1 MKQVNAKSV
10 ITENFCLRLR
20 WVAYFVFF
28 IISIALII
36 LYQDNNILC
45 NIGCSVLAS
54 VCVATFIDIADMV
67 KRRQLAKQ
75 QQSFL
80 LYEYKLSVN
89 DLVWDLLEQV
99 RYAKLLDV
107 AHKTKLLFTEWLNI
121 LFDEKNYSNKKS
133 DNQSFEDIF
142 EWTISFVC
150 RIEKATNYLVSE
162 KAALLIFDIFREE
175 DVAYF
180 KRQSIR
186 CRSIQR
192 YCKKRDVIRLKKEI
206 IRLLSEYSKHYGED
220 ILDKLYSLDNDII
233 DEQQAN
239 CSEALK
245 RADKELPLKS
255 VFKSIWLI
263 LRGKVNTGERITTNI
278 FASLLSLLFQTLAVL
293 GWTISIIGIYIGCK
307 QMVLMRWTGFTIV
320 TNLLVLILWAGIIL
334 AIILYSILLW
344 GSSKELDKT
353 DDKNFVVSVFSGVV
367 SLAAL
372 VVALIALKG
381 QFM

>member
-1 MKQVNAKSV
+1 MKQVKTKSF
-10 ITENFCLRLR
+10 ITKNLCLRLR
-20 WVAYFVFF
+20 WIAYFVFF
-28 IISIALII
+28 TISIALII
-36 LYQDNNILC
+36 LCQDNNILC

-89 DLVWDLLEQV
+89 DLVWDLLEQA
-99 RYAKLLDV
+99 RYIKLLDIS
-107 AHKTKLLFTEWLNI
+107 HKTKLLFTEWLNI
-121 LFDEKNYSNKKS
+121 LFDEKNYLNEKS

-142 EWTISFVC
+142 EWTNSFAS
-150 RIEKATNYLVSE
+150 RIEKSTNYLVSE
-162 KAALLIFDIFREE
+162 KAALLIFDIFKEE

-180 KRQSIR
+180 KRQSIK

-206 IRLLSEYSKHYGED
+206 IRLLSEYSKQYGED
-220 ILDKLYSLDNDII
+220 ILGKLYSLDNDII

-245 RADKELPLKS
+245 REDKELPLKS
-255 VFKSIWLI
+255 ISKSIWLI
-263 LRGKVNTGERITTNI
+263 LRGKANTGERITTNI
-278 FASLLSLLFQTLAVL
+278 FASLLSLLFQTLAIL
-293 GWTISIIGIYIGCK
+293 GWTISIIGIYIGCQ
-307 QMVLMRWTGFTIV
+307 QMFLMRWTGFIIV
-320 TNLLVLILWAGIIL
+320 TNLLVLILWAGILLVIT
-334 AIILYSILLW
+334 LYSILLW